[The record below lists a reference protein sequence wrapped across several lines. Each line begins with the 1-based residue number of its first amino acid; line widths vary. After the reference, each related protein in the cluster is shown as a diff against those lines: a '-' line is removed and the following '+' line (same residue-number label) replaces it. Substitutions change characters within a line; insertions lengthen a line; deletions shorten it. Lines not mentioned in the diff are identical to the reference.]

1 MNLDSLLGGTA
12 PLWASG
18 ETYDQ
23 YQVVKSPAA
32 SGALYIR
39 TTSAG
44 SGATDPASDTT
55 NYRPFGARAIKSI
68 QRGTI
73 SITSATSATATITAV
88 DTAKTELRWQGYTV
102 NNTGTHQHVPRI
114 TLTNTTTITATR
126 DSSVADTTIVGFE
139 ITEYY

>member
-1 MNLDSLLGGTA
+1 MNLDYLLGGTA

-55 NYRPFGARAIKSI
+55 NYRPYIARAIKSI

-73 SITSATSATATITAV
+73 SITSATSATATVTAV
-88 DTAKTELRWQGYTV
+88 DTAKTELRLLGYSV
-102 NNTGTHQHVPRI
+102 NNVGSQQHVPRLA
-114 TLTNTTTITATR
+114 LTNTTTITATR
-126 DSSVADTTIVGFE
+126 DTNSGDITVVSFE
-139 ITEYY
+139 LTEYY